1 MDPLGVLPETRYAR
15 TGDTHIAY
23 QVVGDGPLDI
33 LLAAE
38 FWHSI
43 ELQWDQ
49 PDLASFLQRLASLGR
64 LISFDQRGS
73 GVSDPMPVDELTP
86 LDVWMDDIRVV
97 MDTVGSKSAVVYGIG
112 GGGTL
117 SMLFAATYPDRV
129 SGLILLNSF
138 ARISRAPDY
147 PWGRSPELEDEVHDI
162 MRTGWGRG
170 VFLDQIAPSR
180 VGDEEFRK
188 WWARYQRV
196 GASPGTIVAMR
207 KMLGQFD
214 VRDVLPSIRAP
225 TLILHRAETHWNRVE
240 HGRYLAEHIPGAKY
254 VEVPGIDHFSFAA
267 ESEPILREIE
277 TFVAGIA
284 GPPSSDR
291 QLSTVLFTD
300 IVGSTQ
306 LAADLGDARWRELLE
321 RHRVFVRRE
330 LERHRGREVD
340 TAGDGFFATFD
351 GPARAVHCAHAIRE
365 GVAEQGIEI
374 RAGLHTGEVEV
385 LQEGLAGVAVHIGQ
399 RILGEAE
406 PGEVLVSSTVKDL
419 TAGAGLEFEDRGLH
433 ALKGVPE
440 EWRLFA
446 VR

>member
-1 MDPLGVLPETRYAR
+1 MIPETRYAR
-15 TGDTHIAY
+15 AGETHIAY
-23 QVVGDGPLDI
+23 QVVGEGRLDI

-43 ELQWDQ
+43 EVQWDQ
-49 PDLASFLQRLASLGR
+49 PDLASFLERLGSFGR

-73 GVSDPMPVDELTP
+73 GVSDPVPVDEQTP
-86 LDVWMDDIRVV
+86 LDLWMDDIRVV
-97 MDTVGSKSAVVYGIG
+97 MDTVGSESAVFYGIG
-112 GGGTL
+112 GGGTMSL
-117 SMLFAATYPDRV
+117 LFAATYPDRV
-129 SGLILLNSF
+129 SGLILVNSF

-147 PWGRSPELEDEVHDI
+147 PWGRSPELEDEVQHV

-170 VFLDQIAPSR
+170 VFLDQVAPSR

-188 WWARYQRV
+188 WWARYQRI
-196 GASPGTIVAMR
+196 GASPGTVLSMR
-207 KMLGQFD
+207 RMLGQFD
-214 VRDVLPSIRAP
+214 VRDVLSSIRAP

-254 VEVPGIDHFSFAA
+254 VEVPGVDHFSFTGDA
-267 ESEPILREIE
+267 EPILREIE

-306 LAADLGDARWRELLE
+306 LAAELGDARWRELLE
-321 RHRVFVRRE
+321 RHRAFVRRE

-351 GPARAVHCAHAIRE
+351 GPARAVHCAHAIRL

-385 LQEGLAGVAVHIGQ
+385 LREGLAGVAVHIGQ
-399 RILGEAE
+399 RILSEAE

-419 TAGAGLEFEDRGLH
+419 TAGAGLEFEDRGKH
-433 ALKGVPE
+433 SLKGVPE
-440 EWRLFA
+440 EWRLYA
-446 VR
+446 VL